1 MIEWPLILLGG
12 ILGSSHCLGMCGP
25 FAVMI
30 GAGSKSWSNGLTRQ
44 LLYSVGRIS
53 TYAFGG
59 AVAGFIGMQ
68 LARWSPAIG
77 SVQGIL
83 SIAAGLLLI
92 AQGLIAGGFL
102 SFATIR
108 DNGASCSAAS
118 IFSSFLRNPEPISV
132 FVAGILTGFLP
143 CGLVYAYLS
152 LAAATGTPLK
162 GLAVMAVFGSGTIP
176 LMALIG
182 TGARL
187 FSLASRTRM
196 FRIAA
201 CCVILTGLLTL
212 ARGAISV
219 RHSARG
225 EATRCPACAES
236 AGETRM
242 KVGL

>member
-12 ILGSSHCLGMCGP
+12 LLGSSHCLGMCGP

-30 GAGSKSWSNGLTRQ
+30 GAGSKNWSSGLTRQ

-68 LARWSPAIG
+68 LSRWSPAIG
-77 SVQGIL
+77 SAQGIL

-92 AQGLIAGGFL
+92 IQGLIAGGFL
-102 SFATIR
+102 SFATTP
-108 DNGASCSAAS
+108 NTAAFCSAAS
-118 IFSSFLRNPEPISV
+118 IFSGFLRNPAPVYV

-152 LAAATGTPLK
+152 LAAATGSPLK

-176 LMALIG
+176 LMALVG

-187 FSLASRTRM
+187 MNPNFRTRM
-196 FRIAA
+196 FRIAG
-201 CCVILTGLLTL
+201 CCVVLTGLLTL
-212 ARGAISV
+212 TRGAISV
-219 RHSARG
+219 RQSARG
-225 EATRCPACAES
+225 ETARCPACIES
-236 AGETRM
+236 ADDARM
-242 KVGL
+242 